1 MYTKRLYILDTTNL
15 SNQLT
20 LNSQSIKK
28 VRQSM
33 KNQQSIAK
41 NSDNKDDMEA
51 LQQQQIDE
59 MCRQPNRWDKK
70 EPHPNSIKAIEP
82 YQFKKGESGNAK
94 GRPLKNTNLA
104 KELQSIGDDSVVLS
118 SLDAD
123 LWNDGVSDLGT
134 NKKMVLEKIWEL
146 ARNGDKDMIK
156 LLVQVGG
163 LE

>member
-1 MYTKRLYILDTTNL
+1 
-15 SNQLT
+15 
-20 LNSQSIKK
+20 
-28 VRQSM
+28 M
-33 KNQQSIAK
+33 KNEQLIAK
-41 NSDNKDDMEA
+41 NRDNRDDIEALNKAQADDMSK
-51 LQQQQIDE
+51 
-59 MCRQPNRWDKK
+59 QPNRWDSSK
-70 EPHPNSIKAIEP
+70 PHPNSIKAIQP

-94 GRPLKNTNLA
+94 GRPLKNTNLV
-104 KELQSIGDDSVVLS
+104 KELQSIGDESVVLS

-123 LWNDGVSDLGT
+123 LWNDGVADLGT